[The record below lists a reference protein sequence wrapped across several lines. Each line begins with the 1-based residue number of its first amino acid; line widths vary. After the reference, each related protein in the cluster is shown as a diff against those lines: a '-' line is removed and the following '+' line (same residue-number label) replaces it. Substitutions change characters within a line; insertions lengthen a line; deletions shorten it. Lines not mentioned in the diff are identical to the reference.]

1 LKPLFERLL
10 LFFSVV
16 KSAFV
21 DVELTQKN
29 LDAVQKA
36 VEKVGGTAR
45 LQTTRT
51 FKIQVN
57 DEKGNKW

>member
-1 LKPLFERLL
+1 
-10 LFFSVV
+10 VV

-57 DEKGNKW
+57 DEKGNKWYI